1 MNEGKHLAE
10 HIAKLAAVDV
20 LVLGSDNGATFTCS
34 SIMLAGDAHCIALL
48 LALDSLPYLFTCL
61 LACLLTS
68 LLYLIIV
75 ICCYLLLA

>member
-61 LACLLTS
+61 LTS